1 MRGGITYDIQYG
13 TRASLYDSSVRAGAK
28 GGWTGGV
35 GSTTGDGWSWE
46 HPNLSTGGVSPQS
59 TLSIPTSAH
68 YYQQHLCSK
77 GYDLGLSSFRA
88 SNCYVVTK
96 NISSDQR
103 YKDNFAV
110 SLGME
115 FLQKLNPVS
124 YQWIDEVNADKN
136 QHYGLIAQEVKSV
149 MDQLGIEE
157 ADFAG
162 YDGRNPEALAMDY
175 NQLVPIIINA
185 IQEEQAIMI
194 ELTNRVISLEEKYGD
209 L

>member
-1 MRGGITYDIQYG
+1 
-13 TRASLYDSSVRAGAK
+13 
-28 GGWTGGV
+28 
-35 GSTTGDGWSWE
+35 
-46 HPNLSTGGVSPQS
+46 
-59 TLSIPTSAH
+59 
-68 YYQQHLCSK
+68 
-77 GYDLGLSSFRA
+77 
-88 SNCYVVTK
+88 
-96 NISSDQR
+96 
-103 YKDNFAV
+103 
-110 SLGME
+110 ME

-149 MDQLGIEE
+149 MDELGIEE

-162 YDGRNPEALAMDY
+162 YDGRDPEALAMDY